1 VVLSDKQKERMKQWW
16 KDNPVIEEGKWFW
29 FDDTTGRR
37 HGPFE
42 TEKDAEL
49 DMEQTLR
56 G

>member
-1 VVLSDKQKERMKQWW
+1 MINIINLVKPNGPYQIL
-16 KDNPVIEEGKWFW
+16 EEGKWFW